1 MKEQRAILWERAGI
15 LLFCA
20 AYLWIFNRV
29 LPHGDALRIVRQI
42 EASDLIWNP
51 NHLLFD
57 PLGYGFHHLLAM
69 FGSGLDTLG
78 GFELLS
84 AITTL
89 ISMWLFHAVLVRAG
103 VLERSVRLLA
113 SAALF
118 ASASF
123 VAVAISQYFF
133 MVQMPFLIGALYLY
147 VNFLQTRA
155 PSSLYGMGVLLA
167 IATGIMFNNL
177 LLVIFAG
184 VAVGMT
190 QASWRSFEWRN
201 SLRFWAAAAAVG
213 FPIFITGYLLS
224 HTDSNLITWVLSYE
238 GTEGGGLNEHYGM
251 KWTASRIAQGVAMVG
266 FNFSLGNMVENAG
279 LGTVLAVL
287 VFGNTL
293 EFVPQWGKI
302 ALSLAVALPVILLHA
317 WLVWYA
323 LRNFGR
329 NATVRL
335 LTLWTAAYL
344 LFNFLWNVGDE
355 IFWLQMLPALWLLV
369 LITQRAARHLDTS
382 AAPSQLVPGHGRFN
396 ALAVLVALL
405 LVVNTLTAVLPV
417 SSGAFATHQAEHTR
431 MLREGDLEI
440 VPGWDQQKW
449 MAVEDGGPDV
459 RKLLLMNM
467 AVSTS
472 GEPLDRLPELIDE
485 QLGRNGRVIVGR
497 LFDKDEDLMP
507 WYSLADLGWP
517 RQKIQALLAGYC
529 TRPLDEIGGI
539 VFREL
544 YRCDKPATAG

>member
-1 MKEQRAILWERAGI
+1 MKEQRSILWERAGI
-15 LLFCA
+15 LLFSA

-42 EASDLIWNP
+42 DASHLIWNP

-69 FGSGLDTLG
+69 LGTGIDTLG

-84 AITTL
+84 AIATL
-89 ISMWLFHAVLVRAG
+89 VSMWLFHALLVRAG

-123 VAVAISQYFF
+123 VSVAISQYFF

-155 PSSLYGMGVLLA
+155 NSSLYGMGMLLA

-184 VAVGMT
+184 VAVGMV
-190 QASWRSFEWRN
+190 QASWRHFDWRN

-213 FPIFITGYLLS
+213 FPIFVMGYLLS
-224 HTDSNLITWVLSYE
+224 HTESNLITWVLSYE

-251 KWTASRIAQGVAMVG
+251 KWTASRIAQGLAMVG

-302 ALSLAVALPVILLHA
+302 VLSLAVALPVILLHA
-317 WLVWYA
+317 ALVWYA
-323 LRNFGR
+323 LRHFR
-329 NATVRL
+329 SNATVRL
-335 LTLWTAAYL
+335 LTAWTAAYL

-355 IFWLQMLPALWLLV
+355 IFWLQLLPAIWLLV
-369 LITQRAARHLDTS
+369 LVTQHAARNLATS
-382 AAPSQLVPGHGRFN
+382 EAPSQLVPGNWRFG

-405 LVVNTLTAVLPV
+405 LVVNTLTAVIPV
-417 SSGAFATHQAEHTR
+417 SSGAYATHQAEHTR
-431 MLREGDLEI
+431 MLRNGDLEI

-449 MAVEDGGPDV
+449 MAVEEGGPQV

-467 AVSTS
+467 AVSSS

-497 LFDKDEDLMP
+497 LYDKDEDLMP

-517 RQKIQALLAGYC
+517 RQKIQKLLAGYC
-529 TRPLDEIGGI
+529 TRPLEEIGGI
-539 VFREL
+539 VFREI
-544 YRCDKPATAG
+544 YRCDNPASAG